1 MRCAFV
7 IPLFNHA
14 ATLTTVVERAREVGY
29 PIIVVDD
36 GSTDGGAELADE
48 LEGVTRV
55 IHHGEN
61 RGKGAALISGMEA
74 AAELADWAVSLDSD
88 GQHDPRD
95 APGLVA
101 AIPEGQRPIVIGAR
115 KGMDPGKSV
124 PWTSRFGRKFSNFW
138 IWAAGGHLVS
148 DSQSGFRVY
157 PLPEILELRPRSR
170 HFQYEVELLV
180 LARWR
185 GIPVVEAPVRVHYDP
200 KGKRISHFR
209 PWLDFWRNS
218 FAFSRLI
225 TARILIGR
233 RARGRRALPRAG
245 VSGKGGEG

>member
-7 IPLFNHA
+7 IPLYNHK
-14 ATLTTVVERAREVGY
+14 ATLATVVERAREVGY
-29 PIIVVDD
+29 PIIIVDD
-36 GSTDGGAELADE
+36 GSTDGGGELADQ
-48 LEGVTRV
+48 LEGVEQV

-74 AAELADWAVSLDSD
+74 AAELADWAISVDSD

-101 AIPEGQRPIVIGAR
+101 AIPDGERPIVIGAR
-115 KGMDPGKSV
+115 RGMDPGKSV

-157 PLPEILELRPRSR
+157 PLPETIALRPRSR

-180 LARWR
+180 LARWQ
-185 GIPVVEAPVRVHYDP
+185 GLPVVEAPVTVHYEP
-200 KGKRISHFR
+200 KGKRISHFQ
-209 PWLDFWRNS
+209 PWQDFWRNS
-218 FAFSRLI
+218 WAFSRLI

-233 RARGRRALPRAG
+233 GARARRALP
-245 VSGKGGEG
+245 GKGEEG

>member
-1 MRCAFV
+1 MRCAFI
-7 IPLFNHA
+7 IPLYNHA
-14 ATLTTVVERAREVGY
+14 ATLATVVARAREVGY
-29 PIIVVDD
+29 PIIIVDD
-36 GSTDGGAELADE
+36 GSTDGGAELADQ

-55 IHHGEN
+55 IHHPEN
-61 RGKGAALISGMEA
+61 RGKGAALISGMEV
-74 AAELADWAVSLDSD
+74 AAELATWAVSVDAD
-88 GQHDPRD
+88 GQHDPREVST
-95 APGLVA
+95 LVA
-101 AIPEGQRPIVIGAR
+101 AIPDGERPMVIGAR
-115 KGMDPGKSV
+115 EGMDSGPV

-148 DSQSGFRVY
+148 DSQSGFRIY

-185 GIPVVEAPVRVHYDP
+185 GVPVVEAPVKVHYEP

-209 PWLDFWRNS
+209 PWQDFWRNS

-225 TARILIGR
+225 TARLLLSQ
-233 RARGRRALPRAG
+233 RARARRALPGRAERG
-245 VSGKGGEG
+245 